1 MGECACVG
9 SASHLSLFVTVT
21 VRLVASPPPSVQDR
35 CRKHHA
41 APAVGVAAGP
51 PCGPG
56 SGSGAP
62 ESKRSGPLRSF
73 THGSE
78 AKNWPETEHSTE
90 QTVRGVCEGCMCVC
104 RQNVICAW
112 EVAGLTGSGGQTAP
126 AVTFG
131 VACVALFLPTRTVV
145 HAPTDGHVT
154 EEEARARLAR

>member
-1 MGECACVG
+1 MHPAAPPGTQRIESNPGRAERLHTECMHARGALRCVGAEVRECACVG
-9 SASHLSLFVTVT
+9 SVSHLSLFVTVT
-21 VRLVASPPPSVQDR
+21 VRLVAPPPPSVPDR

-90 QTVRGVCEGCMCVC
+90 QTVRGMCEVC
-104 RQNVICAW
+104 
-112 EVAGLTGSGGQTAP
+112 AGRS
-126 AVTFG
+126 
-131 VACVALFLPTRTVV
+131 
-145 HAPTDGHVT
+145 
-154 EEEARARLAR
+154 